1 MIKRDWRAGGVSGV
15 SPPLF
20 EGSSEQSAPLKRK
33 RIPFMPKKP
42 KAKKHKASSKRPMA
56 KKSAP
61 AKPAKRAAGR
71 RTSWLDE
78 RTQSPRINE
87 LAQQLQ
93 SFLQTM
99 ADGQVDAAE
108 IEAQEQRLVKLMKT
122 VEPKLNDQQHGLVTE
137 LLCELTAYDLMQML
151 HTMQQSKPQTTFRG

>member
-1 MIKRDWRAGGVSGV
+1 
-15 SPPLF
+15 
-20 EGSSEQSAPLKRK
+20 
-33 RIPFMPKKP
+33 
-42 KAKKHKASSKRPMA
+42 MA
-56 KKSAP
+56 KKPAP

-71 RTSWLDE
+71 RASWLDE
-78 RTQSPRINE
+78 LTQSPRINE

-108 IEAQEQRLVKLMKT
+108 IEAQEQRLVKLMKS
-122 VEPKLNDQQHGLVTE
+122 VEPKLNDEQHALVTE